1 MTDVCFLKAVE
12 ALVVHGAALARGMPR
27 ETAGV
32 VVSLC
37 VGTFSPSAL
46 ADAASKASSE
56 AAKLLEYATDE
67 RARSCTP
74 YPVHLFASAF
84 LETPKMLRMILAH
97 CNRNRCYLTPS
108 LRRNLLE
115 LTLDDWN
122 NAKRTGDTETERL
135 RRKEAITALTD
146 AHCRDIGDY
155 DALVIA
161 QSAGFAEGE
170 LLLYERLQMVPMLL
184 SRYAQDGGDRARRQM
199 LAMCRN
205 DPEIL
210 ADVLG
215 HFVDIASRR
224 VNHDRAD
231 DDSVSSEEAEILD
244 DIREAL
250 TLAGTQGVLSP
261 VRVARILAG
270 EGVGKFTVD
279 AAKQEEETKRTVPLS
294 VALDY
299 VGKTLD
305 KARGEIARLKADVEE
320 YNDLCNKMET
330 EVESLL
336 GRQTDDI
343 KTTSVSNFNIDDLYA
358 RLRAAMEDGKSPENR
373 TVQSREA
380 FWREMNQSD
389 DRFDTISRFFAK
401 GIIQ

>member
-1 MTDVCFLKAVE
+1 
-12 ALVVHGAALARGMPR
+12 
-27 ETAGV
+27 
-32 VVSLC
+32 
-37 VGTFSPSAL
+37 
-46 ADAASKASSE
+46 
-56 AAKLLEYATDE
+56 
-67 RARSCTP
+67 
-74 YPVHLFASAF
+74 
-84 LETPKMLRMILAH
+84 MILAH

-108 LRRNLLE
+108 LRRTLLE
-115 LTLDDWN
+115 LTLADWN
-122 NAKRTGDTETERL
+122 NAKRSGDTETERL

-155 DALVIA
+155 DALVIV
-161 QSAGFAEGE
+161 QLAGFAEGE

-184 SRYAQDGGDRARRQM
+184 GRYAQDGGERARRQM

-215 HFVDIASRR
+215 HFVEIAGKK

-231 DDSVSSEEAEILD
+231 DESVSSEEAEILD

-250 TLAGTQGVLSP
+250 TLAKTQGVLPP

-279 AAKQEEETKRTVPLS
+279 SEKEIDDKKRTVPLS

-299 VGKTLD
+299 VGEILD
-305 KARGEIARLKADVEE
+305 QSRGEISRLKADVEE
-320 YNDLCNKMET
+320 YNELCNKMEA

-336 GRQTDDI
+336 GRQPDDI
-343 KTTSVSNFNIDDLYA
+343 LNKQNISAINIDDLYS
-358 RLRAAMEDGKSPENR
+358 RLRAAMEEGKSPESR

-389 DRFDTISRFFAK
+389 DGVETIARFFAK